1 MDAARAVL
9 MVAVMCL
16 APLSGCFGEED
27 NSGSLSASSLNVSPD
42 IITGGDWTVIKLD
55 AKNDMS
61 VFVPYFVQD
70 PGSMRAQNG
79 TVFDLKQGESI
90 SVNILFPPRNSDVFL
105 LIGDYG
111 RENWPI
117 RAADISWAT
126 WDSGVS
132 EGSSSVMAIENQDT
146 GGECPWIVPSND
158 SGGKVIAKA
167 LKTVRDQRAD
177 LTDADGVGA
186 SGGWVNG

>member
-9 MVAVMCL
+9 MVTVMCL
-16 APLSGCFGEED
+16 APLSGCFGDDESSD
-27 NSGSLSASSLNVSPD
+27 SLSAGSLNVSPE

-55 AKNDMS
+55 ADDDMS

-79 TVFDLKQGESI
+79 TVFDLKEGDSVSI
-90 SVNILFPPRNSDVFL
+90 NILFPPRNSEVFL

-117 RAADISWAT
+117 RAADVSWAD
-126 WDSGVS
+126 WDNGNT
-132 EGSSSVMAIENQDT
+132 EGSSSIMAVENQD
-146 GGECPWIVPSND
+146 
-158 SGGKVIAKA
+158 
-167 LKTVRDQRAD
+167 
-177 LTDADGVGA
+177 DG
-186 SGGWVNG
+186 